1 MTSDHE
7 GQGPGETGAPGS
19 SADGDEFDAIQR
31 RIAAMRREA
40 MDRIEAVRRPRPG
53 EPARPTITPPSSDRP
68 APPRVSVPEAPVA
81 PAVPTPAPTVAPTP
95 TPAPVPEPAPSPA
108 PERSQPTE
116 DTDGA
121 EWRWDR
127 IRDRTAPAPAPITGA
142 SPSPVEEPVPDA
154 PAAPAD
160 PDAPSSATPVV
171 GSVIRVSE
179 LPMPDL
185 VDVDVDGGRTMSGLL
200 RGDRGGALGRQ
211 GLVANARELVERIA
225 VTRSVAV
232 LGWQAFSVVVLI
244 ATIAWIAWF
253 PFAAGGSGARA
264 LVVADGRMA
273 PTIMRGDVVVVRSSP
288 DLPYPVGTVVAL
300 QQGGSLVTERIVG
313 EERTD
318 AGRILFTRSDGV
330 SVGADRRVAPQE
342 IIGSVRRIHRMVG
355 YPVLWFTSSSTPLPG
370 LLAVLVVLSS
380 VLGTA
385 ALVVRWDLKRSD
397 RALVSAIASG
407 TRTPP
412 QH

>member
-7 GQGPGETGAPGS
+7 GQGHGETGAPGS
-19 SADGDEFDAIQR
+19 GADGDEFDAIQR

-68 APPRVSVPEAPVA
+68 APPRVSVPAPPVA
-81 PAVPTPAPTVAPTP
+81 PAVPTAAPTVAPTP

-116 DTDGA
+116 DTHGA

-142 SPSPVEEPVPDA
+142 SPPPVEEPVPNA
-154 PAAPAD
+154 PVAPAD
-160 PDAPSSATPVV
+160 TDASSSATPVV

-185 VDVDVDGGRTMSGLL
+185 VDVDVDARGTVSGLM
-200 RGDRGGALGRQ
+200 RGDREGGRGRV
-211 GLVANARELVERIA
+211 GLTTNARELVERIA

-232 LGWQAFSVVVLI
+232 LGWQAFSVVILI

-264 LVVADGRMA
+264 LVVSDGRMA

-370 LLAVLVVLSS
+370 LLAILVVLSS